1 MVNSHAKKLPLDDFV
16 QLQFGVDKVAA
27 KGRDDGTNQTH
38 NGFQDVVGAKHG
50 ALGDQ
55 KEIA

>member
-50 ALGDQ
+50 A
-55 KEIA
+55 